1 MLILMNTW
9 TVLKDLMKKN
19 SLIKYVKHGATNDD
33 DEKLDGH
40 ISDEDY
46 FTCNKIWNKF
56 NMKNMNDYN
65 DHYLKKNVLL

>member
-33 DEKLDGH
+33 DEKSDGH